1 MAEQGAYG
9 QRLGD
14 IFQLERAPA
23 FVTRSLQKS
32 NIAVTEIKCDIVNNG
47 LSAPIPR
54 EDAFLLTVQLQDCP
68 RHDLFIDDRQVA
80 SGYLPAGSFSIYDL
94 RSNPAANGISP
105 FHSLHFYVPRASLDV
120 IADMEGC
127 GRVDAFDN
135 DPGIGVVDPV
145 LQGLALSLLPA
156 FRSSTEA
163 NQLFVDH
170 ITIAVAAHAL
180 KTYGV
185 VNRPINRPQLGL
197 APWQERRAKEQL
209 TAQLGGDMLVSD
221 LASGCGLPTGAFLQA
236 FRQSTGTSPHR
247 WLLQQ
252 RVEHAKVILK
262 QKPRVSLRQI
272 ALTCGFAS
280 ESHLRRA
287 FRQIAGTDPTSQEP
301 RQSKR
306 L

>member
-32 NIAVTEIKCDIVNNG
+32 SIAVTEIKCDIVNNG

-80 SGYLPAGSFSIYDL
+80 SGYLTAGSLSIYDL
-94 RSNPAANGISP
+94 RSNPTANGVSP
-105 FHSLHFYVPRASLDV
+105 FHSLHFYIPRASLDV

-127 GRVDAFDN
+127 SRVDAFDN

-145 LQGLALSLLPA
+145 LQGLALSILPA
-156 FRSSTEA
+156 FRSPTEA

-185 VNRPINRPQLGL
+185 ARGPVDHLQMGL
-197 APWQERRAKEQL
+197 APWQVRRAKERL
-209 TAQLGGDMLVSD
+209 SAQPDGDMLVSE
-221 LASGCGLPTGAFLQA
+221 LASECGLPTGAFLRA

-247 WLLQQ
+247 WLLRQ
-252 RVEHAKVILK
+252 RIEHAKVSLK
-262 QKPRVSLRQI
+262 QTPRVSLQQI
-272 ALTCGFAS
+272 ALSCGFSS
-280 ESHLRRA
+280 EQHLKRA
-287 FRQIAGTDPTSQEP
+287 FRQITGTYPTSQEP
-301 RQSKR
+301 H
-306 L
+306 